1 MNRYSQ
7 IRGKG
12 FLFLLFLWIFW
23 FFNMSSRTLFSPI
36 LPLIEDEF
44 MIRHAR
50 ASSIFIFLSMGYAI
64 SVYFAGYYSGRFGYK
79 KTISLSFI
87 IASLVLFLT
96 SFVKIFSVFYILGFI
111 LGFSLGLYLP
121 AALPFITEHFYE
133 IKWGKS
139 IAIHDS
145 AASISIFCTPFIVL
159 FILHFFTW
167 RGVFEVYGV
176 ICLISALIFYLI
188 NDEVKIAS
196 SQKIRQSHLF
206 KSPSL
211 WISIIHWTL
220 ATGANLGLYLIVP
233 LYLNKE
239 LFLEIREANS
249 ILGMSRLGGIG
260 AAILCSLLIDQF
272 SLRRIM
278 FFTLLLAGIFT
289 FLAGRIP
296 VSFIGYCLFL
306 QAIFVTGFF
315 PMGLVAITMLFS
327 KESRSMAIG
336 IILACGII
344 FGGGVI
350 PYLLGLSGDL
360 LSFRFGISALGVL
373 VILSSLLVLSM
384 EGLER
389 G

>member
-1 MNRYSQ
+1 MDRYSQ
-7 IRGKG
+7 IKGRGL
-12 FLFLLFLWIFW
+12 LFLLFLWIFW
-23 FFNMSSRTLFSPI
+23 FFNMSARTLLGPI

-44 MIRHAR
+44 MVRHAR
-50 ASSIFIFLSMGYAI
+50 ASSIFIFLSIGYAV

-96 SFVKIFSVFYILGFI
+96 SFVKLFSAFYILSFI

-133 IKWGKS
+133 IKWGKT

-145 AASISIFCTPFIVL
+145 AVPISIFCTPFIVL
-159 FILHFFTW
+159 FILHFLTW
-167 RGVFEVYGV
+167 RGVFVIYGA
-176 ICLISALIFYLI
+176 ICLMIALIFYLT
-188 NDEVKIAS
+188 NEEVKIAS
-196 SQKIRQSHLF
+196 SQKVRQSRLF

-211 WISIIHWTL
+211 WISMIHWTL
-220 ATGANLGLYLIVP
+220 ATGANIGLYVIVP
-233 LYLNKE
+233 LYLTKE
-239 LFLEIREANS
+239 LSLEIKEANS

-278 FFTLLLAGIFT
+278 LSTLFLAGIFT
-289 FLAGRIP
+289 FLTGRMS
-296 VSFIGYCLFL
+296 VHLIGYCLFL

-315 PMGLVAITMLFS
+315 PIGLVAITKIFS

-344 FGGGVI
+344 LGGGIV
-350 PYLLGLSGDL
+350 PYLLGLAGDL
-360 LSFRFGISALGVL
+360 LSFRFGISALGIL
-373 VILSSLLVLSM
+373 VILSSLLILSM
-384 EGLER
+384 EGLE
-389 G
+389 